1 LCTTGYDQGVLSG
14 LLSSARVK
22 NQFQLTATVNGQPIQ
37 KAAKVANIVSVYNVG
52 CLLGAALIFFKGEA
66 LGRRMSMLIGTSIL
80 IAGTAL
86 QASAFGMP
94 QMIIGRIISGF
105 GNGINSATIP
115 VYNSEIS
122 SPKHRGRD
130 LAIGQTTLMG
140 GIWISYLVGT
150 TRFVIPFINETTNI
164 LCYVSLGVQR
174 LPIAFQAVF
183 AVILIIM
190 LIDLPESPR
199 WLLAQGR
206 ISEARTI
213 FAHLTSHST
222 KPTDDIVVA
231 QSHKIQDAMELER
244 GFSVDFKYMELFE
257 GKNTQNFRRVCLCFG
272 IQLMQ
277 QVITSTTLIY
287 KAIGMSDN
295 TLRIFL
301 GVGGVGKYYID
312 KMGRRR
318 SMISSALGCSASMAA
333 LGVLLSIGVTGS
345 KGMGWAAAATS
356 TLFNNFFTIGWL
368 AIPWLVI
375 CTLRLRSKGAAIA
388 TISYWLFNLIIVQ
401 VTPVMMRKLEWKT
414 YIMFAVFNASFAPVV
429 YLFYPETA
437 LKSLESIDRIFSSP
451 DKNRFGTGEDLRL
464 GDQPQVVEIHVNG
477 DFEGKDKE
485 KPEGV
490 VLV

>member
-1 LCTTGYDQGVLSG
+1 MYL
-14 LLSSARVK
+14 K
-22 NQFQLTATVNGQPIQ
+22 
-37 KAAKVANIVSVYNVG
+37 
-52 CLLGAALIFFKGEA
+52 
-66 LGRRMSMLIGTSIL
+66 

-105 GNGINSATIP
+105 GNGMNSATIP

-140 GIWISYLVGT
+140 GIWISYLVDYGLSYFNSDANW
-150 TRFVIPFINETTNI
+150 RF
-164 LCYVSLGVQR
+164 
-174 LPIAFQAVF
+174 PIAFQAVF

-257 GKNTQNFRRVCLCFG
+257 GNNTQNFRRVCLCFG

-277 QVITSTTLIY
+277 QMGGTSLISYYTTLIY

-301 GVGGVGKYYID
+301 GVGGVGNVAMAMIPIWYID

-368 AIPWLVI
+368 AIPWLYPTEI

-388 TISYWLFNLIIVQ
+388 TMSYWLFNLIIVQ